1 MFENISDKIKT
12 LAKITTIVGI
22 AFSIIFGFYLLIL
35 LEQILLGLAIAVLG
49 SLASWVGSFT
59 LYGFGELIENTSR
72 PVYTQSNS
80 LVKPTGTNE
89 EHKPFYAKT
98 TTAPKD
104 WYCSCGALN
113 SGNASECSACFKPRN
128 K

>member
-22 AFSIIFGFYLLIL
+22 AFFIICGLIL
-35 LEQILLGLAIAVLG
+35 IVSNQILSGLIIAVLG
-49 SLASWVGSFT
+49 SLASWVGSFV

-72 PVYTQSNS
+72 PIYTRSNS
-80 LVKPTGTNE
+80 LVKQTAPNE
-89 EHKPFYAKT
+89 EPKPFYAAT
-98 TTAPKD
+98 TTAPKE

-113 SGNASECSACFKPRN
+113 SGSSTECSACFKPRS

>member
-22 AFSIIFGFYLLIL
+22 AFSIIFGLCFLIVL
-35 LEQILLGLAIAVLG
+35 NQILLGLAIAVLG
-49 SLASWVGSFT
+49 SLASWVGSFV

-89 EHKPFYAKT
+89 EHKPFYANT
-98 TTAPKD
+98 ATAPKE

-113 SGNASECSACFKPRN
+113 SGSSTECSACFKPRS